1 MSEAMK
7 LIVVSYVKL
16 QDRGALESL
25 LVARR
30 KVLSDLQSVS
40 GISTANAIEIIRGDL
55 AIIDAGLEELKAL
68 PGTLPDNGSQ

>member
-1 MSEAMK
+1 MK